1 MKKKGIIL
9 CLLVIILTG
18 CTVVR
23 IDTSS
28 IDNMVNVVLS
38 KNNTLSINFLNHVEN
53 VYEFIDKRNEILKE
67 RTVIELLEM
76 LINYFFFEKKKKDVP
91 LYLIFIYII
100 INIILGIIPYTN
112 IIDILPIICATLY
125 CVTIACKKES
135 NIRKLMFLNQV
146 FWLTVDLKYKA
157 YMFAISNIL
166 TLISIIISMYRYDY
180 KKGKK

>member
-1 MKKKGIIL
+1 MYMSNFVIAQIFGVIGIICSILSMQMKKRKHILILLLMLNLASALNFLFLKGY
-9 CLLVIILTG
+9 
-18 CTVVR
+18 
-23 IDTSS
+23 TSS
-28 IDNMVNVVLS
+28 IICFVAV
-38 KNNTLSINFLNHVEN
+38 
-53 VYEFIDKRNEILKE
+53 
-67 RTVIELLEM
+67 LEM